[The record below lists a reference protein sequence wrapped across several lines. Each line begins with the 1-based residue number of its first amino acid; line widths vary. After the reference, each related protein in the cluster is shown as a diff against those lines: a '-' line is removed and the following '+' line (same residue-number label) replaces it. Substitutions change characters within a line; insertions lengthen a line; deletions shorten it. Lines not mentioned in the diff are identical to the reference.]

1 VEEEL
6 KKIQKGVDSS
16 FLENK
21 LFLANCIEKEHHT
34 TFVDTLVSLYPK
46 DPQFVK
52 YTLLDCKTSSF
63 HEFLVG
69 SIGFHIPSKRCVL
82 YRHVLKDRKQ
92 RDAYQT
98 EVPWKCCDCLAW
110 ILRQQKACGLY
121 DAFVRGLL
129 NNRLTRGSENPTQII
144 NMMTSLHIHHKKPHV
159 ARLLF
164 DVVRKG
170 CSEIEAQ
177 NILIGFLKQP
187 YFQKDEF
194 EQYIPMMWAQQRFV
208 ERIEKEQYGFIK
220 KRNWVFKEELMMKT
234 WHPDRFVRWCL
245 DLDELQDFD
254 LS

>member
-1 VEEEL
+1 M
-6 KKIQKGVDSS
+6 KRIQKGGDSS
-16 FLENK
+16 ILENK
-21 LFLANCIEKEHHT
+21 LFLANCIEEHHM

-46 DPQFVK
+46 DPHFVK
-52 YTLLDCKTSSF
+52 YTLLDCKTSRF
-63 HEFLVG
+63 HEFLVD

-82 YRHVLKDRKQ
+82 YRYVLKDRKQ
-92 RDAYQT
+92 RDAYQSDL
-98 EVPWKCCDCLAW
+98 PWKCCDCLAW

-129 NNRLTRGSENPTQII
+129 NNKLSRGSEKPNDIL

-164 DVVRKG
+164 DAVRKG

-187 YFQKDEF
+187 YFQKGEF

-245 DLDELQDFD
+245 DLDEVQDFD